1 MSPRK
6 GEIVTNPGRTTR
18 SRALEHQTGL
28 ASVTMARDPSKS
40 PATETSGEP
49 SPTDSSPPGVDLERF
64 RDRLRYF
71 AARRLRDWAEAEDVA
86 QEALRRTL
94 EALTAGRVE
103 DPKALSSFL
112 FQTAEHICQHRALSA
127 GREKRA
133 LRLFAMN
140 RPAAEQNDVDPLGS
154 LISAERRAR
163 VREALERLDPGDREL
178 LALTYVEALRS
189 SEIARRLGI
198 TEGNV
203 RVRRHRALQ
212 RLAQLLGVTEGE
224 DRGLE
229 R

>member
-1 MSPRK
+1 
-6 GEIVTNPGRTTR
+6 
-18 SRALEHQTGL
+18 
-28 ASVTMARDPSKS
+28 
-40 PATETSGEP
+40 
-49 SPTDSSPPGVDLERF
+49 VDLERF
-64 RDRLRYF
+64 RVRLRYF

-133 LRLFAMN
+133 LHLFASSSK
-140 RPAAEQNDVDPLGS
+140 AESQEHGDPLGS
-154 LISAERRAR
+154 LISAERGAE
-163 VREALERLDPGDREL
+163 VRRALETLDSGDREI

-189 SEIARRLGI
+189 SEIADRLRL

-212 RLAQLLGVTEGE
+212 RLARLLGVTDGE
-224 DRGLE
+224 DRGPE
-229 R
+229 K